1 MPPLLCES
9 VQCVD
14 LRHEPQS
21 SLRPQ
26 TATNLLIALQGK
38 PVGGNFRF

>member
-14 LRHEPQS
+14 LLHEPQS

-26 TATNLLIALQGK
+26 TATNLQIALPRK
-38 PVGGNFRF
+38 PVGENFRF